1 MNETHKLIVSMLHTT
16 QNTQIHQKPCL
27 RPPCQQQCF
36 KVSSKV
42 FFEQQA
48 ESQPANPFVNTQ
60 TWRNKHFA
68 SSDMDPWLLIFNPLG
83 ILLSINRKNSA
94 DVHFPKREHPQKQ
107 ACCNPLIYWC
117 SPTIT
122 GLVTACTMN
131 DKEPSMNSLQKP
143 TTKTLGHHHL
153 TNRQFLSKTNPN
165 SPFFVNK
172 NTLCMDGSHPRSL
185 HLHVAKVKEEVSIS
199 NKKPL
204 RTWP

>member
-1 MNETHKLIVSMLHTT
+1 MFIFPNVNIPKNKRAAI
-16 QNTQIHQKPCL
+16 P
-27 RPPCQQQCF
+27 
-36 KVSSKV
+36 SS
-42 FFEQQA
+42 
-48 ESQPANPFVNTQ
+48 T
-60 TWRNKHFA
+60 
-68 SSDMDPWLLIFNPLG
+68 
-83 ILLSINRKNSA
+83 
-94 DVHFPKREHPQKQ
+94 DVHQLSR
-107 ACCNPLIYWC
+107 
-117 SPTIT
+117 

-204 RTWP
+204 RT